1 MEETMQKGHPKGLY
15 LLFVTEMWERFSY
28 YGMRAIL
35 MLFMTKA
42 LLFDSEFASG
52 LYGNYTGLVYLTPL
66 IGGYISDRYWGNRK
80 SIFVGGII
88 MAIGQFLLF
97 FSASS
102 LGTPMA
108 SLLFYFG
115 LLSLIVGNGFFK
127 PNISTMVNQL
137 YAPGD
142 KRVDGA
148 FSIFYMGIN
157 LGAFLSPLVCG
168 TLAEKIDYRW
178 GFLAAGIGMLIGVVV
193 FELLKNKYIVSSEGK
208 MVGVKPEPHVGDT
221 AKAEEGEKATPS
233 NPLIRIGLWLSVYAV
248 LWLVFMQVVG
258 FNFVSTLIFATSI
271 AASGFVITD
280 PSLTKI
286 ERSRIIVIYIIAF
299 FVIFFWSAFEQ
310 AGASLTLFADQ
321 QTDRTLFGWEMPAS
335 YFQSVNPLAII
346 IFAPLFAVL
355 WGYLGKRNREPASP
369 VKQAIGLFFLAIGY
383 FIIAVGVSG
392 VEGSAKTSMFWL
404 LSMYLVHTL
413 GELCLSPIGLSM
425 VARLAP
431 LRLGSLLMG
440 IWFMSNAMAN
450 DFAGMLSKLYPE
462 KYVSVSLVM
471 QEESKNKIVLLKRDK
486 KDKTKLQ
493 AKIEKLEGN
502 NCVPISSV
510 SFSDIKDKK
519 AQVSAY
525 QNLTA
530 TAKVKEKQLF
540 GIKINSLYSFFMVF
554 VVMGGVAAII
564 LYVMQKKLLSMMHG
578 IR

>member
-1 MEETMQKGHPKGLY
+1 MENSIQKGHPKGLY

-35 MLFMTKA
+35 FLFMTKA
-42 LLFDSEFASG
+42 LLLDSEFASG

-80 SIFVGGII
+80 SIFIGGII
-88 MAIGQFLLF
+88 MAIGQFMLF

-102 LGTPMA
+102 LGTSIAPLA
-108 SLLFYFG
+108 FYIG
-115 LLSLIVGNGFFK
+115 LLSLIIGNGFFK

-157 LGAFLSPLVCG
+157 LGAFFSPLVCG

-178 GFLAAGIGMLIGVVV
+178 GFFAAGVGMVIGVIV
-193 FELLKNKYIVSSEGK
+193 FELLKNKYIVSA
-208 MVGVKPEPHVGDT
+208 T
-221 AKAEEGEKATPS
+221 GE
-233 NPLIRIGLWLSVYAV
+233 
-248 LWLVFMQVVG
+248 VVG
-258 FNFVSTLIFATSI
+258 GKPQNIEEEVKEKTESAPFDFKRLAIWISAYAALWTLFMFGLKFNFVSTLIFATSI

-280 PSLTKI
+280 PSLNSV
-286 ERSRIIVIYIIAF
+286 ERQRIIVIYIIAF

-321 QTDRTLFGWEMPAS
+321 QTDRTIFGWEMPAS

-346 IFAPLFAVL
+346 ILAPLFAIL
-355 WGYLGKRNREPASP
+355 WGFLGKRNLEPASP
-369 VKQAIGLFFLAIGY
+369 IKQAVGLFLLAIGY
-383 FIIAVGVSG
+383 LIIAFGVQG
-392 VEGSAKTSMFWL
+392 VEGASKTSMFWL
-404 LSMYLVHTL
+404 LSMYLIHTM

-425 VARLAP
+425 VARLSP
-431 LRLGSLLMG
+431 VRLGSLLMG

-462 KYVSVSLVM
+462 KMVSVEQVVQLETEYKLVLVDKK
-471 QEESKNKIVLLKRDK
+471 ENKIENTEKINNVESIPISTVKFEK
-486 KDKTKLQ
+486 IKDSKIKQSVYEKLAGKAQ
-493 AKIEKLEGN
+493 AKEKSLLG
-502 NCVPISSV
+502 V
-510 SFSDIKDKK
+510 
-519 AQVSAY
+519 
-525 QNLTA
+525 
-530 TAKVKEKQLF
+530 KV
-540 GIKINSLYSFFMVF
+540 NSLYSFFMVF
-554 VVMGGVAAII
+554 VVMAGVAAVI
-564 LYVMQKKLLSMMHG
+564 LFLLSSRLLKMMNG

>member
-1 MEETMQKGHPKGLY
+1 MEQTIQTGHPKGLY

-88 MAIGQFLLF
+88 MAIGQFMLF

-102 LGTPMA
+102 IGTPIA
-108 SLLFYFG
+108 SITFYIG
-115 LLSLIVGNGFFK
+115 LLCLIIGNGFFK

-157 LGAFLSPLVCG
+157 LGAFFSPLVCG

-178 GFLAAGIGMLIGVVV
+178 GFLAAGIGMLIGVAV
-193 FELLKNKYIVSSEGK
+193 FEILKNKYIVSSDGQVVGGK
-208 MVGVKPEPHVGDT
+208 PKPIEKSLDNSKETTST
-221 AKAEEGEKATPS
+221 AN
-233 NPLIRIGLWLSVYAV
+233 NPLQRIALWLAVYAA
-248 LWLVFMQVVG
+248 LWYVFMQLVG

-280 PSLTKI
+280 PSLSKI

-355 WGYLGKRNREPASP
+355 WGYLGKRNMEPASP
-369 VKQAIGLFFLAIGY
+369 VKQAVGLFLLAIGY

-392 VEGSAKTSMFWL
+392 VEGSSKTSMFWL
-404 LSMYLVHTL
+404 LSMYMVHTL

-462 KYVSVSLVM
+462 QYVSVSAVIS
-471 QEESKNKIVLLKRDK
+471 QEETSKVQLLERKEG
-486 KDKTKLQ
+486 KDELLAKPKTFGDQ
-493 AKIEKLEGN
+493 DYVAISSVNFSKIEKKANRDLAFKQITTDSKVQEK
-502 NCVPISSV
+502 
-510 SFSDIKDKK
+510 SFFGF
-519 AQVSAY
+519 
-525 QNLTA
+525 
-530 TAKVKEKQLF
+530 KV
-540 GIKINSLYSFFMVF
+540 NSLYSFFMVF
-554 VVMGGVAAII
+554 VFMGAIAAVI
-564 LYVMQKKLLSMMHG
+564 LFLLQKKLLSMMHG

>member
-1 MEETMQKGHPKGLY
+1 MENSVQKGHPKGLY

-42 LLFDSEFASG
+42 LLWDSDFASG

-80 SIFVGGII
+80 SIFIGGII
-88 MAIGQFLLF
+88 MAIGQFMLF

-102 LGTPMA
+102 LGTSIAPIT
-108 SLLFYFG
+108 FYIG
-115 LLSLIVGNGFFK
+115 LLSLIIGNGFFK

-157 LGAFLSPLVCG
+157 LGAFFSPLVCG

-178 GFLAAGIGMLIGVVV
+178 GFFAAGVGMVIGVIV
-193 FELLKNKYIVSSEGK
+193 FEMLKNKYIVSATGEVVGGKPKPQISEESK
-208 MVGVKPEPHVGDT
+208 ETSSAPFDFKRLAIWVGT
-221 AKAEEGEKATPS
+221 
-233 NPLIRIGLWLSVYAV
+233 YAV
-248 LWLVFMQVVG
+248 LWIGFMYGLG

-280 PSLTKI
+280 PTLNTV
-286 ERSRIIVIYIIAF
+286 ERQRIIVIYIIAF

-321 QTDRTLFGWEMPAS
+321 QTDRTIFGWEMPAS

-346 IFAPLFAVL
+346 VLAPLFAIL

-369 VKQAIGLFFLAIGY
+369 IKQAVGLFLLAIGY
-383 FIIAVGVSG
+383 LIIAFGVQG
-392 VEGSAKTSMFWL
+392 IEGAAKTSMFWL
-404 LSMYLVHTL
+404 LSMYLVHTM

-425 VARLAP
+425 VARLSP
-431 LRLGSLLMG
+431 IRLGSLLMG

-462 KYVSVSLVM
+462 KMVSVEQVLSLETEYKLTLVDK
-471 QEESKNKIVLLKRDK
+471 SK
-486 KDKTKLQ
+486 KDNKTIENIEKVNDVESIAISSIKFDKIKDEKIKQTIYESLAGKAQ
-493 AKIEKLEGN
+493 AKEK
-502 NCVPISSV
+502 S
-510 SFSDIKDKK
+510 
-519 AQVSAY
+519 
-525 QNLTA
+525 
-530 TAKVKEKQLF
+530 LF
-540 GIKINSLYSFFMVF
+540 GIIKVDSLYSFFMVF
-554 VVMGGVAAII
+554 VVMAGVAAVI
-564 LYVMQKKLLSMMHG
+564 LFLLSSRLLKMMNG